1 MTTQKSNQYS
11 SRDKL
16 LRAAEDLMRESGY
29 AAVTSRQ
36 VARKAGLKPQ
46 LVHYHFN
53 SMDDLFLAVYRQF
66 ANNMMERQRT
76 ILDSDHPLR
85 TMWQVTTDARGVLL
99 TEFLA
104 LANHRKVVHK
114 EITEFGSR
122 FRHNQIEIMEQ
133 ILEQSDMQDST
144 WTPGFSALLL
154 NSLARSLAVE
164 GTFEI
169 TEAHAE
175 ALSVVEEFIDRVDRA
190 YRENTSRERVG
201 YERST

>member
-1 MTTQKSNQYS
+1 MSTQKSSRNS

-36 VARKAGLKPQ
+36 VAKKAGLKPQ
-46 LVHYHFN
+46 LVHYHFD

-66 ANNMMERQRT
+66 ANNMMERQLT
-76 ILDSDHPLR
+76 ILDSDQPLR

-104 LANHRKVVHK
+104 LANHRKVIHK
-114 EITEFGSR
+114 EITEFGNR
-122 FRHNQIEIMEQ
+122 FRRNQIEIMEH
-133 ILEQSDMQDST
+133 ILEKSGVQGSP

-154 NSLARSLAVE
+154 NSLARGLAVE

-169 TEAHAE
+169 TQAHAE
-175 ALSVVEEFIDRVDRA
+175 ALSVVEDFIDRVDRA
-190 YRENTSRERVG
+190 YRENTIREQAD
-201 YERST
+201 